1 MTQTSWLDS
10 HEAAAAHINEL
21 LKHPITDETTLAKLN
36 QIRALSG
43 DRPLT
48 MAEFR
53 DVREKSRR
61 GIHSYDEEPQT
72 KTFFQRLRQ
81 ALKNSYSAFK
91 ATMRK

>member
-10 HEAAAAHINEL
+10 HETATAHINEL

-61 GIHSYDEEPQT
+61 GIHSYDEDPQA
-72 KTFFQRLRQ
+72 KPFFQRLRQ
-81 ALKNSYSAFK
+81 AFKNSYNTFK